1 MAQKVQVTL
10 VDDLDGSEAV
20 ETVSFA
26 IDGTSYEIDLNQENA
41 AALRDD
47 FARYVGAA
55 RRAGRSTGGSGTGR
69 RSSGG
74 TSRPASGG
82 TDREEVQRIREW
94 ARENGHKVSERG
106 RLSSSV
112 LEAYRAAH

>member
-10 VDDLDGSEAV
+10 VDDIDGSEAT

-26 IDGTSYEIDLNQENA
+26 VDGSTYEIDLNKENA

-55 RRAGRSTGGSGTGR
+55 RKAGGSGASTAR
-69 RSSGG
+69 RSPRGGSRAPSSGG
-74 TSRPASGG
+74 S
-82 TDREEVQRIREW
+82 DREEVQRIREW
-94 ARENGHKVSERG
+94 ARANGHKVSERG

-112 LEAYRAAH
+112 LEAYRAAN